1 MPSTEKTN
9 NDHITNP
16 LAVYCTLY
24 LTIAA
29 EWGGGK
35 IVSPKHIELIND
47 YLTDRAWWASGAG
60 EKQQKLMENGKLTEE
75 ALEKLVEI
83 ATDYEQQAR
92 LETTELREALLNT
105 GGTKA
110 VIENYNFLVR
120 LLGSYKGKDPEY
132 KKDIV
137 KLHQELTQI
146 AMAEGEANITSS
158 QKVLLDKTAEA
169 WKL

>member
-1 MPSTEKTN
+1 MNKSEKKE

-92 LETTELREALLNT
+92 LETTDLREALLNT

-169 WKL
+169 WGL